1 MNLSARFVDI
11 NNHFFRMNINSDI
24 NILGSLFDFNL
35 VLHFLENKSSKNK
48 IVSPNYTF
56 TSIKT
61 DKSVKRFEKAI
72 TETLLNL
79 NNPNQ
84 EFISGILKVEKITK
98 DTLLLLFWNASFNNE
113 LLNYLNTQIY
123 FLAFYSGRISI
134 KKDEVAACL
143 KDLKE
148 RETELKKWS
157 DSTLQTTAS
166 KYLTLLKKF
175 HLMEGSLNKTILHPY
190 LNDRMFILFV
200 YWIKANETKSNLL
213 ESEWLK
219 YSFCEKSVFLERVM
233 QKKFA
238 KYFQLNYTGDKLKI
252 ETTVPYEN
260 IYNVIN

>member
-1 MNLSARFVDI
+1 MI
-11 NNHFFRMNINSDI
+11 INSDI
-24 NILGSLFDFNL
+24 NVLGSLPDWNL
-35 VLHFLENKSSKNK
+35 INVFLKDNISSLRK
-48 IVSPNYTF
+48 VGGVYTY
-56 TSIKT
+56 TAIKT

-72 TETLLNL
+72 SATLIK
-79 NNPNQ
+79 
-84 EFISGILKVEKITK
+84 FCDAKVENLVRDMFESESISNES
-98 DTLLLLFWNASFNNE
+98 LLLIFWNASFNNE
-113 LLNYLNTQIY
+113 LLNYLNTQTY

-134 KKDEVAACL
+134 KQDEVAACL

-148 RETELKKWS
+148 REIELKKWS

-200 YWIKANETKSNLL
+200 YWIKAVETKSNLL

-219 YSFCEKSVFLERVM
+219 YSFCEKSVFLERLM

-238 KYFQLNYTGDKLKI
+238 KYFQLNYTGDNLKI
-252 ETTVPYEN
+252 ETTMPYEK
-260 IYNVIN
+260 IYNAIK

>member
-1 MNLSARFVDI
+1 MI
-11 NNHFFRMNINSDI
+11 INSDI
-24 NILGSLFDFNL
+24 NVLGSLPDWNL
-35 VLHFLENKSSKNK
+35 INVFLKDNISSLRK
-48 IVSPNYTF
+48 VGGVHTYTA
-56 TSIKT
+56 IKT

-72 TETLLNL
+72 SATLIK
-79 NNPNQ
+79 
-84 EFISGILKVEKITK
+84 FCDAKVENLVRDMFESESISNES
-98 DTLLLLFWNASFNNE
+98 LLLIFWNASFNNE
-113 LLNYLNTQIY
+113 LLNYLNTQTY

-134 KKDEVAACL
+134 KQDEVAACL

-148 RETELKKWS
+148 REIELKKWS

-200 YWIKANETKSNLL
+200 YWIKAVETKSNLL

-219 YSFCEKSVFLERVM
+219 YSFCEKSVFLERLM

-238 KYFQLNYTGDKLKI
+238 KYFQLNYTGDNLKI
-252 ETTVPYEN
+252 ETTMPYEK
-260 IYNVIN
+260 IYHAIN

>member
-1 MNLSARFVDI
+1 MT
-11 NNHFFRMNINSDI
+11 INSDI
-24 NILGSLFDFNL
+24 NVLGSLPDWNL
-35 VLHFLENKSSKNK
+35 INVFLKDNISSLRK
-48 IVSPNYTF
+48 VGGVHTYTA
-56 TSIKT
+56 IKT

-72 TETLLNL
+72 SATLIK
-79 NNPNQ
+79 
-84 EFISGILKVEKITK
+84 FCDAKVENLVRDMFESESISNES
-98 DTLLLLFWNASFNNE
+98 LLLIFWNASFNNE
-113 LLNYLNTQIY
+113 LLNYLNTQTY

-134 KKDEVAACL
+134 KQDEVAACL

-148 RETELKKWS
+148 RELELKKWS

-200 YWIKANETKSNLL
+200 YWIKAVETKSNLL

-219 YSFCEKSVFLERVM
+219 YSFCEKSVFLERLM

-238 KYFQLNYTGDKLKI
+238 KYFQLNYTGDNLKI
-252 ETTVPYEN
+252 ETTMPYEK
-260 IYNVIN
+260 IYHAIN

>member
-1 MNLSARFVDI
+1 MI
-11 NNHFFRMNINSDI
+11 INSDI
-24 NILGSLFDFNL
+24 NVLGSLPDWNL
-35 VLHFLENKSSKNK
+35 INVFLKDNISSLRK
-48 IVSPNYTF
+48 VGGVYTY
-56 TSIKT
+56 TAIKT

-72 TETLLNL
+72 SATLIK
-79 NNPNQ
+79 
-84 EFISGILKVEKITK
+84 FCDAKVENLVRDMFESESISNES
-98 DTLLLLFWNASFNNE
+98 LLLIFWNASFNNE
-113 LLNYLNTQIY
+113 LLNYLNTQTY

-134 KKDEVAACL
+134 KQDEVAACL

-148 RETELKKWS
+148 REIELKKWS

-200 YWIKANETKSNLL
+200 YWIKAVETKSNLL

-219 YSFCEKSVFLERVM
+219 YSFCEKSVFLERLM

-238 KYFQLNYTGDKLKI
+238 KYFQLNYTGDNLKI
-252 ETTVPYEN
+252 ETTMPYEK
-260 IYNVIN
+260 IYHAIN